1 MSNITQRP
9 IFNKSARPVKVPILR
24 NAARDQSCTL
34 RLECCNGDTA
44 TTVLA
49 HLRCFG
55 WAGTAQK
62 PADWKAVFACSACH
76 DEIDSRGGATRYGW
90 DDLLRAMGETLDR
103 QFAAGNLK
111 MGNEP

>member
-1 MSNITQRP
+1 MSNLTHRP
-9 IFNKSARPVKVPILR
+9 IFDKSARPVKLQILR
-24 NAARDQSCTL
+24 NAARDQPCTL
-34 RLECCNGDTA
+34 RLECCNGDNA

-62 PADWKAVFACSACH
+62 PDDFLAVFACSACH
-76 DEIDSRGGATRYGW
+76 DEIDRRTPDARFGW
-90 DDLLRAMGETLDR
+90 DDLLRSLGETLRR